1 MAQAG
6 VLMWQYWRG
15 PRCFVP
21 RCFLPP
27 KYDYHRPA
35 PVAILPGGSQCDT
48 PVCAPGQ
55 AADGG
60 GSDAAAQPSLVLR
73 SSSSSSTFSRH
84 SSGDSEKG
92 ASGTLAWLRV
102 ACKLAGQCSAVLQ
115 PVELG
120 LDNRLAFSS
129 ACAALQTAAAASRA
143 ALGTQRQATPASS
156 NASSACRQWR

>member
-1 MAQAG
+1 MGCGVAAVVTDGELVSCSDMSSLSRNLPMLLANPSTQRGTLFTAQAG

-60 GSDAAAQPSLVLR
+60 GSDAAEQQSLVLR
-73 SSSSSSTFSRH
+73 SSSSSAFNRHGSSDSDKGESGHSR
-84 SSGDSEKG
+84 
-92 ASGTLAWLRV
+92 V
-102 ACKLAGQCSAVLQ
+102 V
-115 PVELG
+115 V
-120 LDNRLAFSS
+120 
-129 ACAALQTAAAASRA
+129 
-143 ALGTQRQATPASS
+143 
-156 NASSACRQWR
+156 

>member
-1 MAQAG
+1 MLRHVKASKGIWNTACTPADPAKWTLLMAQAG

-60 GSDAAAQPSLVLR
+60 GSDAAAQQSLVLR
-73 SSSSSSTFSRH
+73 SSSSSGAFSRH
-84 SSGDSEKG
+84 GSADSDKGESGHS
-92 ASGTLAWLRV
+92 RV
-102 ACKLAGQCSAVLQ
+102 V
-115 PVELG
+115 V
-120 LDNRLAFSS
+120 
-129 ACAALQTAAAASRA
+129 
-143 ALGTQRQATPASS
+143 
-156 NASSACRQWR
+156 